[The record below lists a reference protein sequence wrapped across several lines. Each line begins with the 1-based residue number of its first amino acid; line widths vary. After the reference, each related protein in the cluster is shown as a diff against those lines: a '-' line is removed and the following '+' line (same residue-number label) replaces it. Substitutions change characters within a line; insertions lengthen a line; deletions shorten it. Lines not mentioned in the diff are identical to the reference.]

1 MNTSLTGSQYEKTAA
16 IAETARRVIE
26 RIEALPGVEAAAATD
41 YLPLEG
47 GLGLPFAIEGRPL
60 TNGTS
65 HGGAG
70 WAYVT
75 ARFFDVF
82 KVVVVRG
89 RAFTD
94 RDDAA
99 APGVA
104 IINEAMARQYWAKE
118 NPIGQRITIGAGMGP
133 AFREA
138 PREIV
143 GVVAD
148 ARDFGLNSNPGP
160 QMFVP
165 VAQVRDPV
173 MKLNNG
179 FMPLSWVVRTKV
191 APFSLSSPIQRAFQD
206 IADLPVANLR
216 SMEQV
221 VSQSTS
227 AVQFNTLLLGIFA
240 FMAMLLASIGLYGLM
255 AYSVEQ
261 RTAEFG
267 IRLALG
273 ANGPALRNMV
283 VRQAMLLAAV
293 GIVIGLGAAFGL
305 TRWMNTLLFQVKAT
319 DPLVFTTVAV
329 VLGAVAFLASYLPA
343 RRAVNVDPMI
353 ALRYE

>member
-1 MNTSLTGSQYEKTAA
+1 
-16 IAETARRVIE
+16 
-26 RIEALPGVEAAAATD
+26 
-41 YLPLEG
+41 
-47 GLGLPFAIEGRPL
+47 
-60 TNGTS
+60 
-65 HGGAG
+65 
-70 WAYVT
+70 
-75 ARFFDVF
+75 
-82 KVVVVRG
+82 
-89 RAFTD
+89 
-94 RDDAA
+94 
-99 APGVA
+99 
-104 IINEAMARQYWAKE
+104 
-118 NPIGQRITIGAGMGP
+118 
-133 AFREA
+133 
-138 PREIV
+138 
-143 GVVAD
+143 
-148 ARDFGLNSNPGP
+148 
-160 QMFVP
+160 MFVP

-191 APFSLSSPIQRAFQD
+191 APFSLSAPIQRAFQD

-273 ANGPALRNMV
+273 ANGSELRNMV

-329 VLGAVAFLASYLPA
+329 VLGVVAFLASYLPA